1 MVLLLMKK
9 RTLFSKIQAVRAHE
23 VKLVSWASQLSL
35 QALVQTGPTELPLLK
50 YQKSNKMFFLKVNF
64 KITRYFCLTYKLRKK
79 MQRKLNV
86 VSCNFLTCD
95 THTYILRSIKNCLDV
110 CQNGKKLPTG

>member
-35 QALVQTGPTELPLLK
+35 QALSL
-50 YQKSNKMFFLKVNF
+50 
-64 KITRYFCLTYKLRKK
+64 TRGGGKRN
-79 MQRKLNV
+79 R
-86 VSCNFLTCD
+86 
-95 THTYILRSIKNCLDV
+95 HIKC
-110 CQNGKKLPTG
+110 K

>member
-35 QALVQTGPTELPLLK
+35 QALEETRHEGVGVCSANSLAVNAAGAFQPTPRRRHGVAPITSLI
-50 YQKSNKMFFLKVNF
+50 QHKSAFVRGKAS
-64 KITRYFCLTYKLRKK
+64 YF
-79 MQRKLNV
+79 
-86 VSCNFLTCD
+86 
-95 THTYILRSIKNCLDV
+95 
-110 CQNGKKLPTG
+110 